1 MRWELRETEPE
12 LGYKQNTMLCID
24 SGLAIAITEANPA
37 SAQLCGFKQSSRRTC
52 IYSDISSG

>member
-24 SGLAIAITEANPA
+24 SGLAIAITEAKPA
-37 SAQLCGFKQSSRRTC
+37 SAQLCGFKQSSRRT
-52 IYSDISSG
+52 YLQ